1 MLNRQTLQEILAEE
15 LNTGPRGD
23 SIPRTVT
30 STLDV
35 EKVAEFQAAYQIY
48 GLNRKAE
55 AIHVSEEQRS
65 KAWATFE
72 KIQREQREYNL
83 YFRSSKALE
92 RAREIVHSV
101 LPAFAFVEEDVWSR
115 CTFGPGT
122 FHGAVKSH
130 LGSSTHYKIG
140 GEQTVTARAKAL
152 AIEVILKFFPNWAEH
167 LKTTRL
173 HIVKGNRPSHVPK
186 DVTKCRPISIEPS
199 LNVFLQQGVGRWLGQ
214 HMKEIGFADIHHGQA
229 VNRRL
234 ARDLQNATID
244 LSNASDTISRALV
257 KFLLPGDWFEVLDT
271 CRSKYYEYRKHEG
284 EYENFSSQ
292 GNAFTFPLETLI
304 FKAIVMAYTEL
315 SAREVVVY
323 GDDIIVPVPSAAKA
337 VYGLTRAGF
346 TVNTEKSYWGQHD
359 DERKYFR
366 ESCGADYYRGALVTP
381 VYLREDPSHD
391 RDLAVLYNRLY
402 EVHGDLPRTLE
413 YILSCCVK
421 KPVIGPRYIIAD
433 QPQTGIHS
441 CVSLG
446 LNSVVSL
453 YDAYFWNVSWL
464 EDHPF
469 TGKVYHQLSKEI
481 QPKHWLNHRTAELT
495 FLLKG
500 GNHEPGTGHRKVV
513 VRKVVYTH
521 LENDS
526 PLLVDG
532 LRSRLAYANRL
543 RVFL

>member
-15 LNTGPRGD
+15 LKTGSR
-23 SIPRTVT
+23 SECIPRTVT
-30 STLDV
+30 STLDY

-48 GLNRKAE
+48 NLNRKAE
-55 AIHVSEEQRS
+55 APCVSEEQRV
-65 KAWATFE
+65 KAWVAFE
-72 KIQREQREYNL
+72 RIQIEQQEYNK
-83 YFRSSKALE
+83 YFRSSTALE

-101 LPAFAFVEEDVWSR
+101 LPPFEFVEEDVWSR

-122 FHGAVKSH
+122 FHGAVKSR

-140 GEQTVTARAKAL
+140 GEQTVTAKAKAL

-173 HIVKGNRPSHVPK
+173 HTVKGNRPSHVPK
-186 DVTKCRPISIEPS
+186 DVAKCRPISIEPS

-234 ARDLQNATID
+234 AMDLQNATID

-257 KFLLPGDWFEVLDT
+257 KFLLPKDWFEVLDT
-271 CRSKYYEYRKHEG
+271 CRSKYYEYRGVEG

-315 SAREVVVY
+315 SAKEVVVY
-323 GDDIIVPVPSAAKA
+323 GDDIIVPLPAATRA

-366 ESCGADYYRGALVTP
+366 ESCGADYYRGKLVTP

-402 EVHGDLPRTLE
+402 EVYGDLPRTLE
-413 YILSCCVK
+413 YVLSCCRK

-433 QPQTGIHS
+433 RPQTGIHS
-441 CVSLG
+441 CESLG

-464 EDHPF
+464 ASHPF
-469 TGKVYHQLSKEI
+469 TGKAYHQLSREI
-481 QPKHWLNHRTAELT
+481 KSKDWLNHRTAELT
-495 FLLKG
+495 FILKG
-500 GNHEPGTGHRKVV
+500 GNHEPGTGRRKVV
-513 VRKVVYTH
+513 VRKAILTC
-521 LENDS
+521 LDDDS

-532 LRSRLAYANRL
+532 LRSRLTYASRL